1 MASDDRPCPD
11 ASGEGGEP
19 DALERAVR
27 RTEGIQ
33 PWRRVFHAGNAVA
46 FVLLYRFVL
55 PGREGAAVL
64 LASLLLVALLVDVAR
79 LASPRANVRFFRL
92 FRPLASPR
100 EATRIASSTWYL
112 VGILAS
118 VLLFPVDAASAGVLV
133 LGLGDPAGSVV
144 GRLRGRHRFGR
155 HSVEGTA
162 GFVAVAFVASLPLL
176 GPARGAAAAVAGAA
190 TEAATGLLPR
200 WIDDNLT
207 IPLGAA
213 AGAWASGLIL

>member
-1 MASDDRPCPD
+1 MASDDRPRPD
-11 ASGEGGEP
+11 ASGGRGEP

-33 PWRRVFHAGNAVA
+33 PWRRVFHAGNAIA

-55 PGREGAAVL
+55 PGRDAAALL
-64 LASLLLVALLVDVAR
+64 LAGLLLVALLVDLAR

-100 EATRIASSTWYL
+100 EAGRVASSTWYL
-112 VGILAS
+112 VGILGA
-118 VLLFPVDAASAGVLV
+118 VLLFPADAASAGVLV

-162 GFVAVAFVASLPLL
+162 AFVVVAFLASLPLL
-176 GPARGAAAAVAGAA
+176 GPGRGGAAAVAGAA
-190 TEAATGLLPR
+190 AEAATGLLPR

-213 AGAWASGLIL
+213 AGAWVSGMLV